1 MSVGSTNFDDRSFHL
16 NDEASL
22 NIYDERFAHQQVQI
36 FEGDL
41 SQSRRITL
49 EAWRSRPF
57 TEKVWEQ
64 AAALLGSQL

>member
-1 MSVGSTNFDDRSFHL
+1 MGSTNFDDRSFRL

-22 NIYDERFAHQQVQI
+22 NIYDEKFARQQVQI
-36 FEGDL
+36 FERDL
-41 SQSRRITL
+41 AQSKPITL

-57 TEKVWEQ
+57 AEKIWEY